1 MADEQTD
8 EMQVS
13 KGGWIAL
20 GAFAGI
26 AATVAVG
33 LIALAVVVGT
43 SDSSDAVA
51 SSPTSTV
58 AVTTTVVTPSE
69 PVASGGGTALDG
81 DAGNGEALYGGSCA
95 ACHAAGAVG
104 VPGLGKP
111 LVGSDFVDTLADSEL
126 VAFISVGRDPS
137 DPANTTGVGMPPKG
151 GNPSLSDADLAD
163 IVAYIRSLNQ

>member
-43 SDSSDAVA
+43 SDSSDIVA
-51 SSPTSTV
+51 SPTSTV

-81 DAGNGEALYGGSCA
+81 DAGNGEALYSASCA

-111 LVGSDFVDTLADSEL
+111 LVGSDFIDTLADSEL
-126 VAFISVGRDPS
+126 VAFISVGRGPA